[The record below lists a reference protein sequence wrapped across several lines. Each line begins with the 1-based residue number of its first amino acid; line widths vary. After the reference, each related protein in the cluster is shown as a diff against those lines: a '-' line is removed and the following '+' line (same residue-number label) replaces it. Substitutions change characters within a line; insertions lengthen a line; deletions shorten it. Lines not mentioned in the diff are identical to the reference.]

1 VPRRVGSRILCQT
14 TTLACRLLPRWLL
27 TAVVFTG
34 PRCDLGGR
42 RSGGHQDSSDG
53 HPGGK
58 QCRDDSAFHWDSL
71 HAARSTVPFHAP
83 TASSCGRAFA
93 SWYRSGRPTS
103 GYDMLLMR
111 CRSVAS
117 CGGTTL
123 CDIASLHADSPALD
137 NEGATG
143 AYGTRE
149 SRRVIAGVSRRT
161 RTRARRRAP
170 PSARRGT
177 ARNGEGPHLDS
188 PRRARRR
195 RPLDGRSLG
204 TARWRWP

>member
-1 VPRRVGSRILCQT
+1 MPRGVGSRILRQPT
-14 TTLACRLLPRWLL
+14 TVTCGLLPRWLL

-34 PRCDLGGR
+34 PWRDLGGR

-103 GYDMLLMR
+103 GYAPLLIR
-111 CRSVAS
+111 CRSVEN
-117 CGGTTL
+117 CGGTT
-123 CDIASLHADSPALD
+123 IRVVGSGFTPMP
-137 NEGATG
+137 GARQRVSYWAYCTTG
-143 AYGTRE
+143 
-149 SRRVIAGVSRRT
+149 SRRVLARADRQTGT
-161 RTRARRRAP
+161 KARRRAP
-170 PSARRGT
+170 PSASCGT
-177 ARNGEGPHLDS
+177 ARNGEGLLPDS
-188 PRRARRR
+188 PRRATRG
-195 RPLDGRSLG
+195 RPLDARSLG
-204 TARWRWP
+204 TVRWRRP